1 MATVTDD
8 STAGLTASLAAAVR
22 ARRRERDL
30 TVRALADRA
39 GVSRAMIAKVE
50 AGEAQPTAALL
61 GRLSGAL
68 GLSLSELVARAE
80 HVEHTGRVSRRD
92 DQPSW
97 TDPTSGYT
105 RRAVSP
111 RTGGDLEL
119 VEVRMPPRAQAAFA
133 ADAYGIL
140 RHQIWVLEGALEF
153 VEGPTTH
160 QLAAG
165 DCLELGPPADC
176 VYRNDGDAPV
186 RYLVAVTRR

>member
-1 MATVTDD
+1 MDA
-8 STAGLTASLAAAVR
+8 LTASLAAAVQ
-22 ARRRERDL
+22 ARRVERDL
-30 TVRALADRA
+30 TVRALAERA

-80 HVEHTGRVSRRD
+80 DTGRVARRA
-92 DQPSW
+92 DQPTW

-111 RTGGDLEL
+111 RPGGDLEL
-119 VEVRMPPRAQAAFA
+119 VEVTMPAHAEAAFA
-133 ADAYGIL
+133 ADTYAFLG
-140 RHQIWVLEGALEF
+140 HQIWILDGELEF
-153 VEGPTTH
+153 AEGPTTH
-160 QLAAG
+160 DLATG
-165 DCLELGPPADC
+165 DCLELGAPADC
-176 VYRNDGDAPV
+176 VFRNTTDRPI

>member
-1 MATVTDD
+1 MVATVTD
-8 STAGLTASLAAAVR
+8 LTASLAAVVR
-22 ARRRERDL
+22 HRRVERDL
-30 TVRALADRA
+30 TVRALAERA

-80 HVEHTGRVSRRD
+80 DADRVSRRA
-92 DQPSW
+92 DQPTW

-111 RTGGDLEL
+111 RSGGDLEL
-119 VEVRMPPRAQAAFA
+119 VEVTMPPHAQAAFA
-133 ADAYGIL
+133 ADSYAFLG
-140 RHQIWVLEGALEF
+140 HQIWVLDGELEF
-153 VEGPTTH
+153 VEGPVTH
-160 QLAAG
+160 RLGAG

-176 VYRNDGDAPV
+176 TYRNASDAPV

>member
-1 MATVTDD
+1 MDA
-8 STAGLTASLAAAVR
+8 LTTSLAAAVR
-22 ARRRERDL
+22 ERRVERDL

-50 AGEAQPTAALL
+50 AGDAQPTAALL

-80 HVEHTGRVSRRD
+80 GSGRVARVV
-92 DQPSW
+92 DQPTW

-111 RTGGDLEL
+111 RSGGDLEL
-119 VEVRMPPRAQAAFA
+119 VEVTMPAHAEAAFA
-133 ADAYGIL
+133 ADTYAFLG
-140 RHQIWVLEGALEF
+140 HQIWVLDGELEF
-153 VEGPTTH
+153 DEGPTTH
-160 QLAAG
+160 RLAAG

-176 VYRNDGDAPV
+176 AYRNASDTPV